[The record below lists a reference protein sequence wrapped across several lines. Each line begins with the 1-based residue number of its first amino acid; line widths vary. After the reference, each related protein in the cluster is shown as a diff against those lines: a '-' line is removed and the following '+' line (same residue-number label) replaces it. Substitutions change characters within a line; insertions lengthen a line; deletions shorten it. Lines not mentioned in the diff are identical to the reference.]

1 MKIIVLIFLVLLSV
15 LIVAGFIIQ
24 ILYILRP
31 VAWLFVQIVRI
42 LIKPVVECVH
52 PRLGEVRTIEFSRK
66 LLAHYSLKGAYG
78 VRFLPC
84 SFIIARY
91 GFFSRGKV
99 VEASIRAMSRI

>member
-1 MKIIVLIFLVLLSV
+1 MKIIVLIFLVLLSI

-24 ILYILRP
+24 ILYLLRP

-42 LIKPVVECVH
+42 LIKPIVGCVH
-52 PRLGEVRTIEFSRK
+52 SRLGETRSVEFSRR
-66 LLAHYSLKGAYG
+66 LLEHYSLKRAYG

-84 SFIIARY
+84 SFIIARH

-99 VEASIRAMSRI
+99 VEASIQAMNRI